1 LFFGVDWGWERFMP
15 KTPITPKGSPPPL
28 APYSPGV
35 RAGNTIYVSGVL
47 SLDKDGK
54 TVGVGDAAEQTR
66 QVLETIKSV
75 IEAGGATL
83 KDVVFNQIF
92 LADMA
97 YYQAMNAVYREY
109 FPEEPPA
116 RYCIRADLVRPEFL
130 VEIASTA
137 HVSDNVAS
145 APRD

>member
-1 LFFGVDWGWERFMP
+1 MP
-15 KTPITPKGSPPPL
+15 KTPITPAGSPPPL

-35 RAGNTIYVSGVL
+35 RAGDTIYVSGVL

-54 TVGVGDAAEQTR
+54 TVGVGDAAAQTR

-97 YYQAMNAVYREY
+97 HYQAMNAVYREY

-137 HVSDNVAS
+137 HVSNG
-145 APRD
+145 